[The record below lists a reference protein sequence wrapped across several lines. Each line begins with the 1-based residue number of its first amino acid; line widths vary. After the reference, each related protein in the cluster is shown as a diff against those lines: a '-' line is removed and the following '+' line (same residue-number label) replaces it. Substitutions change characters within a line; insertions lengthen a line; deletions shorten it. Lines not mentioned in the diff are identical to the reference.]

1 MHSGSFAKELDP
13 VFLLQNNNN
22 NDDDYNN
29 NSNERRG
36 EEIFGSHIY
45 GINCV
50 IDAHLSLNLSNFH
63 IKYTELFF
71 VNHT

>member
-1 MHSGSFAKELDP
+1 MHSGSFAKEVDP

-22 NDDDYNN
+22 N
-29 NSNERRG
+29 NSNERGG

-50 IDAHLSLNLSNFH
+50 IDAHLSQNLSNCKH
-63 IKYTELFF
+63 
-71 VNHT
+71 